1 MTTRSLGD
9 AAMGLL
15 AAIDR
20 ASHLAADADLQAVVA
35 AAARAVHAAVGAGER
50 SSCAAASARWRSTGC
65 RSDQQGGRGE
75 VSAGS
80 DDGKIWR
87 R

>member
-20 ASHLAADADLQAVVA
+20 ASHLAADADLQAWVA
-35 AAARAVHAAVGAGER
+35 PAGR